1 MSYEIRRKYKIG
13 LEINIKI
20 RYFKIRTYIRYE
32 KGVIFVSGIHGVG
45 KTYFCNMIEKKLGI
59 KNYSA
64 SQLIAGR
71 REKGFSTDKF
81 VSDIDDNQVLLLD
94 AINELRQVGQKFIL
108 DGHFCLLNEEGVI
121 TRIPMETYT
130 LLKPDAMILLLENP
144 KIIAKRR
151 FQRDRIRQ
159 DERTINDFQCAE
171 KAYATEIAGKL
182 NIPLD
187 LGRIVEIIKTGGC

>member
-1 MSYEIRRKYKIG
+1 MVVFI
-13 LEINIKI
+13 
-20 RYFKIRTYIRYE
+20 
-32 KGVIFVSGIHGVG
+32 IFVSGIHGVG
-45 KTYFCNMIEKKLGI
+45 KTYFCNMTEKKLGI

-94 AINELRQVGQKFIL
+94 AINELRQVGQNFIL

-130 LLKPDAMILLLENP
+130 LLKPDTMILLLENP

-159 DERTINDFQCAE
+159 DECTINDFQCAE
-171 KAYATEIAGKL
+171 KAYATEIAGQL
-182 NIPLD
+182 NIPLEVSNGASD